1 MPSTLRSLCGVRLG
15 DLLGL
20 ARGGYR
26 RGSLA
31 HLAAIQAG
39 SLSGFRG
46 EERGDPAAWLASA
59 SPDIGKRA
67 ADQRR
72 SGTASAGT
80 AQAIPART
88 ADNTLGSPVT
98 TPELTVT
105 GTFRPQYR
113 ESQRHGRSCR
123 VHQTHPGGQERHGH
137 SPGRHPRSP
146 TDILG
151 DRASRAIGGD
161 GGALGRDLPDEIRES
176 GGCGDATARTAA
188 TCRSAPA
195 MASAG
200 TTIGCPRAS
209 YSWTSAMMSASP
221 RATAVSTLVSRI
233 KGVRPG
239 VLTERV
245 AGRCAPSCG
254 RPGQDPPAHSSPSRG
269 CAGAGPGRPSRPWP
283 R

>member
-1 MPSTLRSLCGVRLG
+1 MPGPIIFGSLYVSACQAIRSCSPPQPGTPSLMPGRLAPETWPSHCDKPDRQQPSTLQRIRSAIAGGFGPSTLRSLCGVRLG

-123 VHQTHPGGQERHGH
+123 VHQTHPGGQECHGH
-137 SPGRHPRSP
+137 SPGRHPR
-146 TDILG
+146 DL
-151 DRASRAIGGD
+151 ASRAIR
-161 GGALGRDLPDEIRES
+161 GRR
-176 GGCGDATARTAA
+176 R
-188 TCRSAPA
+188 R
-195 MASAG
+195 AG
-200 TTIGCPRAS
+200 TG
-209 YSWTSAMMSASP
+209 SA
-221 RATAVSTLVSRI
+221 R
-233 KGVRPG
+233 
-239 VLTERV
+239 
-245 AGRCAPSCG
+245 
-254 RPGQDPPAHSSPSRG
+254 
-269 CAGAGPGRPSRPWP
+269 
-283 R
+283 